1 MPIPES
7 DPYPQTQVTTPA
19 GNAKAV
25 TPSDSVDL
33 ADLPRELYVG
43 VTGTV
48 VLEMAANGE
57 TVTLLAVAAGSRL
70 PYVARKVLAT
80 GTTATDIVAFW

>member
-1 MPIPES
+1 MAIPES
-7 DPYPQTQVTTPA
+7 DPYPATQVTTPA
-19 GNAKAV
+19 GNAIAV

-33 ADLPRELYVG
+33 ADLPRELYIGVG
-43 VTGTV
+43 GDL

-57 TVTLLAVAAGSRL
+57 DVTLLAVATGARL